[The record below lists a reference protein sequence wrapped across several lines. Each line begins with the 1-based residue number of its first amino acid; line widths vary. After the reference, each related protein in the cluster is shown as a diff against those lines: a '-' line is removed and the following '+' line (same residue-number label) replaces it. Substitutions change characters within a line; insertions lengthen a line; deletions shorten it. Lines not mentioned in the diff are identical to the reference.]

1 MSFGWSDWGAF
12 ILASLIIWL
21 GVFSTLLPVVP
32 GTLITWIGVL
42 VHRLWLGADKSVP
55 WWFLLVGVGVVVL
68 SFLADYVVT
77 WFGAKYFGASWKC
90 ALGAVAG
97 GILGAYFGP
106 LGIILGSVLLAMV
119 FEYIEVRDKC
129 RAIKAG
135 VGTLVAN
142 ILTLLGKLT
151 LTATYAAA
159 FYFVLPG
166 YPWSLW

>member
-12 ILASLIIWL
+12 IIASLVIWL
-21 GVFSTLLPVVP
+21 GVFCTLLPVVP
-32 GTLITWIGVL
+32 GTLITFLGVL
-42 VHRLWLGADKSVP
+42 VHRLWLGGDKSVP

-68 SFLADYVVT
+68 AFLADYVVT

-90 ALGAVAG
+90 ALGAVVG

-106 LGIILGSVLLAMV
+106 LGIILGSILLAMV

-142 ILTLLGKLT
+142 ILTLFGKLV

-159 FYFVLPG
+159 FYFVLPV
-166 YPWSLW
+166 YPWSVW